1 MKCPKCG
8 YNSFEFLDACKKCGA
23 EFLSFKKTHRINA
36 VILAPAGSQVASVA
50 PVPPDS
56 AASPL
61 SGGDMSGE
69 EFSWEAPLDPQGA
82 AAGFESGYQEDAGS
96 GAQDQGFSGFSFSDD
111 PVGSS
116 SEQPALADEGFDAF
130 SFEEPA
136 GGDIETSPFEMKL
149 EEPSSAIEDYENMI
163 SLDSVV
169 DTEAG
174 APEVAGPA
182 TKGDFE
188 LDDFP
193 FSPEPVD
200 EDIFPTEEKTVA
212 EPVPEKKKE
221 SNLTDFEKEFEQIF
235 SFGDVEEDRNR

>member
-8 YNSFEFLDACKKCGA
+8 YNSFEFLDTCKKCGA

-36 VILAPAGSQVASVA
+36 VILAPSGSQVASAA
-50 PVPPDS
+50 PVPPES
-56 AASPL
+56 AAPPL

-82 AAGFESGYQEDAGS
+82 AAGFDPGFQEDAGS
-96 GAQDQGFSGFSFSDD
+96 GAQDQGFSGFSFSDNLD
-111 PVGSS
+111 EGVREKPV
-116 SEQPALADEGFDAF
+116 PAEEGFDAF

-136 GGDIETSPFEMKL
+136 GEDIETSPFEMKL

-169 DTEAG
+169 DTDAG
-174 APEVAGPA
+174 APEAAGPA
-182 TKGDFE
+182 TKGDFD

-193 FSPEPVD
+193 SSPEPVV
-200 EDIFPTEEKTVA
+200 EDIFSTEEKAVA
-212 EPVPEKKKE
+212 APVPEKKKE